1 MMEYGD
7 FECIGFSNGGGILT
21 VTLKPPTPLNA
32 VNGVLHRELASLF
45 ATIAAD
51 GSVDVVLLTG
61 HGLAFCAGA
70 DITWLRDL
78 GAHERDEVF
87 CESRRIIID
96 LLELPQPIIAAI
108 EGPAVGLG
116 ATVALFCDV
125 KIAAADARIGDPH
138 VLIGVVAGD
147 GGAVIWPWLVGAG
160 RAKYYLMTGEL
171 VDAAMAHT
179 LGLVDIVANTG
190 EAVATARA
198 LATRLAKGN
207 QAAIRGTKWSVNKL
221 LRDATNLVLDTSLA
235 LEKETMAS
243 EAHRQALD
251 RFLAKQTDQ
260 HRQARGESVPEL
272 RASRVR

>member
-7 FECIGFSNGGGILT
+7 FECIGFAKDGGVLT
-21 VTLKPPTPLNA
+21 VTLQPPTPLNA
-32 VNGVLHRELASLF
+32 VNGILHRELANVF
-45 ATIAAD
+45 RTIGDD
-51 GSVDVVLLTG
+51 GSVDVVVLTG
-61 HGLAFCAGA
+61 HGEAFSAGA
-70 DITWLRDL
+70 DLTWLRDL

-87 CESRRIIID
+87 RESRRIIID
-96 LLELPQPIIAAI
+96 LLELPQPIVAAI

-125 KIAAADARIGDPH
+125 KVAAIDARIGDPH

-171 VDAAMAHT
+171 VDGSTAHS
-179 LGLVDIVANTG
+179 LGLVDLVTDSGVA
-190 EAVATARA
+190 AATAGT
-198 LATRLAKGN
+198 LAKRLAKGN

-235 LEKETMAS
+235 IEKETMAS
-243 EAHRQALD
+243 EAHREAVH
-251 RFLAKQTDQ
+251 RFLAKQ
-260 HRQARGESVPEL
+260 R
-272 RASRVR
+272 

>member
-1 MMEYGD
+1 MEYGD
-7 FECIGFSNGGGILT
+7 FECIGFANDAGILT

-32 VNGVLHRELASLF
+32 VNGVLHRELANVF
-45 ATIAAD
+45 GTIGAD

-61 HGLAFCAGA
+61 RGGAFCAGA
-70 DITWLRDL
+70 DVTWLRDL

-87 CESRRIIID
+87 RESRRIIID

-171 VDAAMAHT
+171 VDASTAHT
-179 LGLVDIVANTG
+179 LGLVDVVANTG
-190 EAVATARA
+190 EAAATART

-235 LEKETMAS
+235 IEKETMAS
-243 EAHRQALD
+243 EAHREAVH
-251 RFLAKQTDQ
+251 RFLAKQG
-260 HRQARGESVPEL
+260 RSASSGAR
-272 RASRVR
+272 RVCS

>member
-7 FECIGFSNGGGILT
+7 YECIGFANHGGILT

-32 VNGVLHRELASLF
+32 VNGVLHRELANVF
-45 ATIAAD
+45 ATISAD
-51 GSVDVVLLTG
+51 RSVDVVVLTG
-61 HGLAFCAGA
+61 HGGAFSAGA
-70 DITWLRDL
+70 DIAWLRDL
-78 GAHERDEVF
+78 GAAERDEVF
-87 CESRRIIID
+87 RESRRIIID

-125 KIAAADARIGDPH
+125 KIVAADARIGDPH

-171 VDAAMAHT
+171 VDAPTAHA
-179 LGLVDIVANTG
+179 LGLVDKLANTG
-190 EAVATARA
+190 EAAATART

-207 QAAIRGTKWSVNKL
+207 LAAIRGTKSSVNKL

-235 LEKETMAS
+235 LEKESMGS
-243 EAHRQALD
+243 EAHREAVR
-251 RFLAKQTDQ
+251 RFLA
-260 HRQARGESVPEL
+260 RQG
-272 RASRVR
+272 

>member
-1 MMEYGD
+1 MMEYSD
-7 FECIGFSNGGGILT
+7 FECIGFSNDGGILT

-51 GSVDVVLLTG
+51 GSVDVVVLTG
-61 HGLAFCAGA
+61 HGGAFCAGA
-70 DITWLRDL
+70 DIAWLRDL
-78 GAHERDEVF
+78 SAHERDEVF
-87 CESRRIIID
+87 RESRRIIID

-125 KIAAADARIGDPH
+125 KIAGADARIGDPH

-171 VDAAMAHT
+171 VDAPTAHT
-179 LGLVDIVANTG
+179 LGLVDVVANTG
-190 EAVATARA
+190 EAAATART

-235 LEKETMAS
+235 IEKETMAS
-243 EAHRQALD
+243 EAHREALD
-251 RFLAKQTDQ
+251 RFLAKQ
-260 HRQARGESVPEL
+260 G
-272 RASRVR
+272 

>member
-7 FECIGFSNGGGILT
+7 FECIGFSNDGGILT

-61 HGLAFCAGA
+61 HGGAFSAGA

-87 CESRRIIID
+87 RESRRIIID

-125 KIAAADARIGDPH
+125 KIAATDARIGDPH

-171 VDAAMAHT
+171 VDAPMAHT

-190 EAVATARA
+190 EAAATART

-235 LEKETMAS
+235 IEKETMAS
-243 EAHRQALD
+243 EAHREALH
-251 RFLAKQTDQ
+251 RFLAKQ
-260 HRQARGESVPEL
+260 G
-272 RASRVR
+272 